1 MLDINTISLKANKLT
16 KELSMDNTPMDKTT
30 LTIILNK
37 IIAELQDIKEL
48 IKEQKTEGDK
58 A

>member
-1 MLDINTISLKANKLT
+1 
-16 KELSMDNTPMDKTT
+16 MDNTPMDKTT

-48 IKEQKTEGDK
+48 IKEQKKD
-58 A
+58 ANA

>member
-1 MLDINTISLKANKLT
+1 MLDINTLSLKANKLT

-37 IIAELQDIKEL
+37 IIAELQDIKKL
-48 IKEQKTEGDK
+48 LKEQKTEGDK